1 MTENITKITLPKIK
15 IEQLLEAKA
24 HIGHQSRKLN
34 TKMAKYVYCNH
45 NKTSIIDLN
54 KTAELLFKSLQVV
67 RDVAKNNGRILFVST
82 KKQASSLTS
91 EYAKRCGQYYVNQ
104 KWLGGMLTNWRTI
117 SGSIKTLNK
126 IEKDLANEE
135 LGLNKK
141 EKLVLERDRQKL
153 ESALGGIRNMGG
165 HPDLIVIIDIRREFN
180 ALNEAKKLGI
190 PVVAVVDTN
199 CNPDPVDFVIPGNDD
214 SRQSIELF
222 YHLISGAILCG
233 IEESATQSGV
243 NNIKTVED
251 AKSKTSTNKK
261 EKVKEVVESKEEDK
275 KSETAEVEIVENPKA
290 AAKEEVKKET
300 KPKKPSAKKEEKK
313 SATEAKT
320 AKKTVKKAS
329 SKTTTKKAA
338 ETKAKKTTKTTTKD
352 K

>member
-1 MTENITKITLPKIK
+1 MTVNTIKLPKIK
-15 IEQLLEAKA
+15 VTQLLEAKA

-34 TKMAKYVYCNH
+34 TKMAKYVFCNH

-54 KTAELLFKSLQVV
+54 KTAQLLFQSLQVV

-82 KKQASSLTS
+82 KKQASMLTAQ
-91 EYAKRCGQYYVNQ
+91 YATKCGQYYVNQ
-104 KWLGGMLTNWRTI
+104 KWLGGMLTNWKTI
-117 SGSIKTLNK
+117 SNSIKTLEK
-126 IEKDLANEE
+126 IEKNLADPDAD
-135 LGLNKK
+135 LNKK
-141 EKLVLERDRQKL
+141 EKLVLERGRLKL

-222 YHLISGAILCG
+222 YHLISSAILCG

-243 NNIKTVED
+243 KDLAKPNSKAKKSAKTKTSNKNEKKIEKDEVLEVQQTEEKTEEIIETVE
-251 AKSKTSTNKK
+251 AKKESNKDK
-261 EKVKEVVESKEEDK
+261 EKVKTD
-275 KSETAEVEIVENPKA
+275 PKA
-290 AAKEEVKKET
+290 DE
-300 KPKKPSAKKEEKK
+300 SNN
-313 SATEAKT
+313 
-320 AKKTVKKAS
+320 
-329 SKTTTKKAA
+329 
-338 ETKAKKTTKTTTKD
+338 KD